1 MAASVRTRRRRVSL
15 FWKRMITN
23 QLVYIAC
30 YVHNTMRFIDA
41 SIEYGHYA
49 FEYRT
54 TYIELCKICFI
65 FDFVWCSLLRNVTL
79 TDATYILRYT
89 YFAYWQMHLPL
100 SWWWWKTFSSTLQ
113 RFFCF
118 WLEMIFQLNLS
129 HTFPP
134 RFLFTSVLLFS
145 FSYNSAAAVENKTCI
160 RFFFFCYVEERN
172 GWETKVHQ
180 AANAWRCRL
189 RLSIGRGSQRLWFF
203 CLYIP
208 GHYLFKKRSLS
219 AAKRT
224 CIYIYCTS
232 THTKKW
238 MAGQP
243 AFPPPNILYI
253 YSIYIMSFAVHFSF
267 SFSSLK
273 VDMDMHRS
281 PGYADT
287 HRPIW
292 NNILL

>member
-15 FWKRMITN
+15 FWKRMFTN

-160 RFFFFCYVEERN
+160 RFFVICCGRE
-172 GWETKVHQ
+172 K
-180 AANAWRCRL
+180 RL
-189 RLSIGRGSQRLWFF
+189 RDPRSIRRPMPGAVGSVSASAGGPNVCGFSAYIFLGIIYLRSGACRRQSGR
-203 CLYIP
+203 
-208 GHYLFKKRSLS
+208 
-219 AAKRT
+219 A
-224 CIYIYCTS
+224 YIYTVHPH
-232 THTKKW
+232 THKMDGGTTC
-238 MAGQP
+238 
-243 AFPPPNILYI
+243 
-253 YSIYIMSFAVHFSF
+253 V
-267 SFSSLK
+267 SS
-273 VDMDMHRS
+273 S
-281 PGYADT
+281 
-287 HRPIW
+287 
-292 NNILL
+292 